1 MRFKLS
7 IIFISSILLIGA
19 GDTPSVKEKGD
30 AEAGKKLVSACS
42 ACHGADGNSL
52 AGIWPSLAGQNYKY
66 LLKQLRLVKSGDR
79 EIIEMV
85 GQLDNLSDQDLK
97 DISSFY
103 SVQNNTIGQV
113 EKDKLE
119 LGRKLYYSGN
129 LDKGVPACTACHSP
143 RGLGNAPAA
152 YPLLS
157 GQQPD
162 YVSKTLK
169 DYRSGKRSNEDPS
182 KIMIAIAYKL
192 DDNEIE
198 ALSSFVH
205 GLH

>member
-7 IIFISSILLIGA
+7 IIFISSILLVGA
-19 GDTPSVKEKGD
+19 GDAPSVKEKGD
-30 AEAGKKLVSACS
+30 AETGKGLVSACS

-66 LLKQLRLVKSGDR
+66 LLNQLRLVKSGDR
-79 EIIEMV
+79 EIIEMI

-97 DISSFY
+97 DISAFY
-103 SVQNNTIGQV
+103 SVQSNVIGQV
-113 EKDKLE
+113 EEDKLE

-129 LDKGVPACTACHSP
+129 LEKGVPACTACHSP

-162 YVSKTLK
+162 YVTKALK
-169 DYRSGKRSNEDPS
+169 DYRSGKRLNEDPS
-182 KIMIAIAYKL
+182 KIMIDIAYKL

>member
-1 MRFKLS
+1 M
-7 IIFISSILLIGA
+7 LIGA
-19 GDTPSVKEKGD
+19 GDAPSVKEKGD
-30 AEAGKKLVSACS
+30 AEAGKQLVSACS

-97 DISSFY
+97 DISAFY

-162 YVSKTLK
+162 YVSKALK
-169 DYRSGKRSNEDPS
+169 DYRSGERLNEDPS

>member
-7 IIFISSILLIGA
+7 IIFISSILLVGA
-19 GDTPSVKEKGD
+19 GDAPSVKEKGD
-30 AEAGKKLVSACS
+30 AETGKELVSACS

-52 AGIWPSLAGQNYKY
+52 VGIWPSLAGQNYKY
-66 LLKQLRLVKSGDR
+66 LLKQLRLIKSGDR
-79 EIIEMV
+79 EIIEMI

-97 DISSFY
+97 DISAFY
-103 SVQNNTIGQV
+103 SVQNNLIGQV

-129 LDKGVPACTACHSP
+129 LEKGVPACTACHSP

-162 YVSKTLK
+162 YVAKALK
-169 DYRSGKRSNEDPS
+169 DYRSGERLNEDPS
-182 KIMIAIAYKL
+182 KIMIDIAYKL

>member
-19 GDTPSVKEKGD
+19 GDAPSVKEKGD
-30 AEAGKKLVSACS
+30 AEAGKQLVSACS

-97 DISSFY
+97 DISAFY
-103 SVQNNTIGQV
+103 SVQNNMIGQV

-162 YVSKTLK
+162 YVSKALK
-169 DYRSGKRSNEDPS
+169 DYRSGERSNEDPS

>member
-7 IIFISSILLIGA
+7 IIFISSILLVGA
-19 GDTPSVKEKGD
+19 GDAPSVKEKGD
-30 AEAGKKLVSACS
+30 AETGKDLVSACS

-66 LLKQLRLVKSGDR
+66 LLNQLRLVKSGDR
-79 EIIEMV
+79 EIIEMI

-97 DISSFY
+97 DISAFY
-103 SVQNNTIGQV
+103 SVQSNVIGQV
-113 EKDKLE
+113 EEDKLE

-129 LDKGVPACTACHSP
+129 LEKGVPACTACHSP

-162 YVSKTLK
+162 YVTKALK
-169 DYRSGKRSNEDPS
+169 DYRSGKRLNEDPS
-182 KIMIAIAYKL
+182 KIMIDIAYKL

>member
-19 GDTPSVKEKGD
+19 GDAPSVKEKGD
-30 AEAGKKLVSACS
+30 AEAGKQLVSACS

-79 EIIEMV
+79 EIVEMI

-97 DISSFY
+97 DISAFY
-103 SVQNNTIGQV
+103 SVQNNLIGQV

-129 LDKGVPACTACHSP
+129 LEKGVPACTACHSP

-162 YVSKTLK
+162 YVAKALK
-169 DYRSGKRSNEDPS
+169 DYRSGERLNEDPS
-182 KIMIAIAYKL
+182 KIMIDIAYKL

>member
-19 GDTPSVKEKGD
+19 GDAPSVKEKGD
-30 AEAGKKLVSACS
+30 AETGKELVSACS

-66 LLKQLRLVKSGDR
+66 LLKQLRLIKSGDR
-79 EIIEMV
+79 EIIEMI

-97 DISSFY
+97 DISAFY
-103 SVQNNTIGQV
+103 SVQNNLIGQV

-129 LDKGVPACTACHSP
+129 LEKGVPACTACHSP

-162 YVSKTLK
+162 YVAKSLK
-169 DYRSGKRSNEDPS
+169 DYRSGERLNEDPS
-182 KIMIAIAYKL
+182 KIMIDIAYKL

>member
-7 IIFISSILLIGA
+7 IIFISSILLVGA
-19 GDTPSVKEKGD
+19 GDAPSVKEKGD
-30 AEAGKKLVSACS
+30 AETGKELVSACS

-66 LLKQLRLVKSGDR
+66 LLNQLRLVKSGDR
-79 EIIEMV
+79 EIIEMI

-97 DISSFY
+97 DISAFY
-103 SVQNNTIGQV
+103 SVQSNVIGQV

-129 LDKGVPACTACHSP
+129 LEKGVPACTACHSP

-162 YVSKTLK
+162 YVTKALK
-169 DYRSGKRSNEDPS
+169 DYRSGKRLNEDPS
-182 KIMIAIAYKL
+182 KIMIDIAYKL

>member
-19 GDTPSVKEKGD
+19 GDAPSVKKKGD
-30 AEAGKKLVSACS
+30 AEAGKDLVSACS

-66 LLKQLRLVKSGDR
+66 LLKQLRLIKSSDR
-79 EIIEMV
+79 EIIEMI

-97 DISSFY
+97 DIAAFY

-129 LDKGVPACTACHSP
+129 LEKGVPACTACHSP

-162 YVSKTLK
+162 YVAKALK
-169 DYRSGKRSNEDPS
+169 DYRSGERLNEDPS
-182 KIMIAIAYKL
+182 KIMIEIAYKL
-192 DDNEIE
+192 DDNE
-198 ALSSFVH
+198 L
-205 GLH
+205 GLG

>member
-1 MRFKLS
+1 MRFRLL
-7 IIFISSILLIGA
+7 IIFISSTLLIGA
-19 GDTPSVKEKGD
+19 GDGPTINEKGD
-30 AEAGKKLVSACS
+30 SESGKQLVTACA
-42 ACHGADGNSL
+42 ACHGVDGNSL

-66 LLKQLRLVKSGDR
+66 LLKQLRLVKSGER
-79 EIIEMV
+79 EILEMM

-97 DISSFY
+97 DISAFY
-103 SVQNNTIGQV
+103 SNQNNRIGQA

-129 LDKGVPACTACHSP
+129 LEKGVPACTACHSP
-143 RGLGNAPAA
+143 RGLGNSSAA

-162 YVSKTLK
+162 YVAKALR
-169 DYRSGKRSNEDPS
+169 DYRSGERLNDDPS
-182 KIMIAIAYKL
+182 KIMIDIAYKL

>member
-19 GDTPSVKEKGD
+19 GDIPSVKEKGD
-30 AEAGKKLVSACS
+30 AEAGKQLVSACS

-66 LLKQLRLVKSGDR
+66 LLKQLRLVKAGDR
-79 EIIEMV
+79 EIVEMIRE
-85 GQLDNLSDQDLK
+85 LDNLSDQDLK
-97 DISSFY
+97 DISAFY

-162 YVSKTLK
+162 YVSKALK
-169 DYRSGKRSNEDPS
+169 DYRSGERSNEDPS

>member
-19 GDTPSVKEKGD
+19 GDAPSVKEKGD
-30 AEAGKKLVSACS
+30 AEAGKQLVSACS

-97 DISSFY
+97 DISTFY
-103 SVQNNTIGQV
+103 SIQNNTIGQV

-162 YVSKTLK
+162 YVSKALK
-169 DYRSGKRSNEDPS
+169 DYRSGERSNEDPS

>member
-1 MRFKLS
+1 M
-7 IIFISSILLIGA
+7 A
-19 GDTPSVKEKGD
+19 G
-30 AEAGKKLVSACS
+30 L
-42 ACHGADGNSL
+42 
-52 AGIWPSLAGQNYKY
+52 WPSIAGQNYKY

-79 EIIEMV
+79 QIDQMI

-97 DISSFY
+97 DIASFY
-103 SVQNNTIGQV
+103 SIQNNTIGKV
-113 EKDKLE
+113 EEDKLE
-119 LGRKLYYSGN
+119 LGKKLYYAGN
-129 LDKGVPACTACHSP
+129 LEKGIPACTACHSP
-143 RGLGNAPAA
+143 RGLGNGPAA

-162 YVSKTLK
+162 YVEKALK
-169 DYRSGKRSNEDPS
+169 DYRSGERLNDDPS

-192 DDNEIE
+192 DDTEIE

>member
-7 IIFISSILLIGA
+7 IIFISSILLAGA
-19 GDTPSVKEKGD
+19 GDAPSVKEKGD
-30 AEAGKKLVSACS
+30 AEAGKQLVSTCS

-97 DISSFY
+97 DISAFY

-129 LDKGVPACTACHSP
+129 LEKGVPACTACHSP

-162 YVSKTLK
+162 YVSKALK
-169 DYRSGKRSNEDPS
+169 DYRSGERSNEDPS
-182 KIMIAIAYKL
+182 KIMIEIAYKL
-192 DDNEIE
+192 DDNEID

>member
-7 IIFISSILLIGA
+7 IIFISSILLVGA
-19 GDTPSVKEKGD
+19 GDAPSVKEKGD
-30 AEAGKKLVSACS
+30 AETGKELVSACS

-66 LLKQLRLVKSGDR
+66 LLNQLRLVKSGDR
-79 EIIEMV
+79 EIIEMI

-97 DISSFY
+97 DISAFY
-103 SVQNNTIGQV
+103 SVQSNVIGQV
-113 EKDKLE
+113 EEDKLE

-129 LDKGVPACTACHSP
+129 LEKGVPACTACHSP

-162 YVSKTLK
+162 YVTKALK
-169 DYRSGKRSNEDPS
+169 DYRSGERLNEDPS
-182 KIMIAIAYKL
+182 KIMIDIAYKL

>member
-19 GDTPSVKEKGD
+19 GDAPSVKEKGE
-30 AEAGKKLVSACS
+30 AEAGKQLVSACS

-66 LLKQLRLVKSGDR
+66 LLKQLRLIKSGDR
-79 EIIEMV
+79 EIVEMI

-97 DISSFY
+97 DISAFY

-129 LDKGVPACTACHSP
+129 LDKGVPACSACHSP

-162 YVSKTLK
+162 YVSKALK
-169 DYRSGKRSNEDPS
+169 DYRSGERSNEDPS

>member
-7 IIFISSILLIGA
+7 IIFISSILLAGA
-19 GDTPSVKEKGD
+19 GDAPSVKEKGD
-30 AEAGKKLVSACS
+30 AETGKELVSACS

-66 LLKQLRLVKSGDR
+66 LLKQLRLIKSGDR
-79 EIIEMV
+79 EIIEMI

-97 DISSFY
+97 DISAFY
-103 SVQNNTIGQV
+103 SVQNNLIGQV

-129 LDKGVPACTACHSP
+129 LEKGVPACTACHSP

-162 YVSKTLK
+162 YVAKALK
-169 DYRSGKRSNEDPS
+169 DYRSGERLNEDPS
-182 KIMIAIAYKL
+182 KIMIDIAYKL

>member
-19 GDTPSVKEKGD
+19 GDAPSVKEKGD
-30 AEAGKKLVSACS
+30 AETGKELVSACS

-66 LLKQLRLVKSGDR
+66 LLKQLRLIKSGDR
-79 EIIEMV
+79 EIIEMI

-97 DISSFY
+97 DISAFY
-103 SVQNNTIGQV
+103 SVQNNLIGQV

-129 LDKGVPACTACHSP
+129 LEKGVPACTACHSP

-162 YVSKTLK
+162 YVAKALK
-169 DYRSGKRSNEDPS
+169 DYRSGERLNEDPS
-182 KIMIAIAYKL
+182 KIMIDIAYKL